1 MNGWIE
7 EGKVRNERVERGRKR
22 EKSIGGERKEKR
34 ELNGW
39 REEGKVR
46 NERIQ
51 REGEKEIIKGRREG
65 RMN

>member
-1 MNGWIE
+1 M
-7 EGKVRNERVERGRKR
+7 ERKKGRKR
-22 EKSIGGERKEKR
+22 EKFKGGERKEKR
-34 ELNGW
+34 KMNGW

>member
-1 MNGWIE
+1 MRKNDWRE
-7 EGKVRNERVERGRKR
+7 EVNKLVFYAQSTGVDMSGR
-22 EKSIGGERKEKR
+22 
-34 ELNGW
+34 W